1 MTTLSH
7 SYLNT
12 KDVLLIFVQYTT
24 CGVSCDQK
32 TSEIWEM
39 SSALSA
45 LSCEPTF
52 LQYTTDGFSIQ
63 YFTVVQGSQIL
74 YTPNQT
80 GRGGIFVITL
90 LASLTCWHS
99 NVDI

>member
-80 GRGGIFVITL
+80 GRGGSFVITL
-90 LASLTCWHS
+90 LASLTC
-99 NVDI
+99 

>member
-80 GRGGIFVITL
+80 VVGGSFVITL